1 MNDLLLLN
9 AAAWGL
15 FPFLTA
21 VRMEKYRWAWGWAA
35 ASFAAAAA
43 GLIAGGRDSVLAA
56 GGLAAAW
63 ISAGAI
69 LAYFTSARRRAA
81 VRFRIQL
88 KELRRPA
95 HRAEAEAEAQFAVL
109 ESYQSSLDRM
119 QNRFALVQ
127 TMATQMDTVEILRSL
142 GEMWSGIPHVRRCA
156 LFQRLRNGNW
166 SPAFSHGI
174 EKPETWASFVNDR
187 PSLADARRTRRFIST
202 DRHAELS
209 ALGAGTP
216 FLLLPFVWGE
226 DVMAL
231 GAVELDAAATE
242 DILEGFHVER
252 KLVSIG
258 LRRAFLYDL
267 MSERSRH
274 DGLTGV
280 LLRRTFLERLEESLG
295 KRQRYHT
302 TFFLALFDLD
312 RFKTLN
318 DRFGHLAGDRA
329 LVHVARTAQRLAVP
343 GVTLGRLGGDE
354 FAFLLEFPIL
364 DEARAWVEKF
374 RAEVRDHAPVEGN
387 AALPVSVSLGL
398 AEAPLER
405 ISVEQILER
414 ADQALFAA
422 KQAGRDRTAVF
433 SEV

>member
-1 MNDLLLLN
+1 MNDLLLN

-21 VRMEKYRWAWGWAA
+21 VRLEKTRWASEWAA
-35 ASFAAAAA
+35 ASAVLAVA
-43 GLIAGGRDSVLAA
+43 GLIVGGRESGLAA

-63 ISAGAI
+63 LSAGAI
-69 LAYFTSARRRAA
+69 LAYFTAARRRAA
-81 VRFRIQL
+81 VRFRIL
-88 KELRRPA
+88 LRELRRPA
-95 HRAEAEAEAQFAVL
+95 HRAEAEAEAQLAAL
-109 ESYQSSLDRM
+109 ESYQGSLDRM

-127 TMATQMDTVEILRSL
+127 TMATQMDTFEILRSL

-166 SPAFSHGI
+166 SPAFSHGV
-174 EKPETWASFVNDR
+174 ETPQAWASFVNDR
-187 PSLADARRTRRFIST
+187 PPLADARRTRRFLSG
-202 DRHAELS
+202 DRHPELA
-209 ALGAGTP
+209 ALGVGAP
-216 FLLLPFVWGE
+216 FLLLPFVWAE

-231 GAVELDAAATE
+231 GAVELDASATE
-242 DILEGFHVER
+242 DVLEGFHVER

-295 KRQRYHT
+295 KRQRYRT
-302 TFFLALFDLD
+302 PFFLALFDLD
-312 RFKTLN
+312 RFKSLN

-329 LVHVARTAQRLAVP
+329 LIHVARTAQRLAVP

-354 FAFLLEFPIL
+354 FAFLLEFPVL
-364 DEARAWVEKF
+364 DEARAWLERF
-374 RAEVRDHAPVEGN
+374 RAEVRDRAPVEGN
-387 AALPVSVSLGL
+387 APLPVSVSLGM
-398 AEAPLER
+398 AEAPAER
-405 ISVEQILER
+405 ISVEQILDR